1 MSRVAEKIK
10 LNSFDNLFG
19 NEISIVEL
27 PITSLISFNNH
38 PFKVL
43 DDDKMVDMVE
53 SIKENGVLSPGIVRA
68 SSEGKYE
75 LISGHRRK
83 RACEIA
89 GIEKMPV
96 VIKELSDDEAILLM
110 VDSNIQREEIL
121 PSEKAFSYKMKLEAM
136 KRQGKRNDLTCS
148 QFGNKLENKKSI
160 EILAAETGKS
170 KNQVH
175 RYIRLTNLITSIL
188 DMVDNKKMALNV
200 AYDISFLS
208 EQEQNI
214 LFDYMKLLNVS
225 PTLAQANK
233 IREYSQNKKLT
244 EDIIEL
250 ILSEEKEKP
259 KKVNLK
265 AKTLSQYFP
274 LSYTSEQ
281 MEDTIIKLL
290 EEWAKNNNK

>member
-1 MSRVAEKIK
+1 MSRVTDKIK
-10 LNSFDNLFG
+10 LNSFDDLFG
-19 NEISIVEL
+19 NEVSVVEL
-27 PITSLISFNNH
+27 PITSLIPFNNH

-43 DDDKMVDMVE
+43 DDDKMMDMVE
-53 SIKENGVLSPGIVRA
+53 SIKENGVLTPGIVRE
-68 SSEGKYE
+68 SSNGKYE

-89 GIEKMPV
+89 GIKKMPV
-96 VIKELSDDEAILLM
+96 IIKELSDDEAILLM

-160 EILAAETGKS
+160 EILADETGES

-188 DMVDNKKMALNV
+188 DIVDNKKMALNV

-214 LFDYMKLLNVS
+214 LFDYMKSLNVS

-233 IREYSQNKKLT
+233 IKEYSQNEKLT
-244 EDIIEL
+244 GDIIEL

-259 KKVNLK
+259 KKINLK

-274 LSYTSEQ
+274 SSYTSEQ